1 MSITKK
7 SELFS
12 RLVVRYRRFLTAVV
26 LVLLVLGWAAFFR
39 LHLTT
44 DVAALLPDRGSAA
57 ISDFRLLAKAP
68 LARRIVLRLRAEES
82 IGTTELLATV
92 DKLAVRLQPPFF
104 SQVIAGPGSGSAE
117 NLFGFAL
124 SEWPNL
130 MNPADYSEIKKLL
143 LPDQIEVALRQNYTK
158 LLQPL
163 GFLQKKMILAD
174 PFEFRNLILPRLISL
189 NPVGKAR
196 VVNGHFMSADGRETM
211 LLLATPIAITDFNG
225 AKSLLDKLNQV
236 LAEVVPAGIEPIII
250 SGHLYTVANAA
261 AIQRDMKVVISASLL
276 ALLLIF
282 LIFMRRRQALSVFL
296 IPVIILG
303 PALALTGLVDG
314 SVSAITIGFGAVLLG
329 VTIDYGLHIY
339 FSLAGRQRP
348 PGEIVASLVPPLL
361 GAGLTTAGAF
371 SVQLL
376 SALPGQRQLALF
388 AIFGVLLALGLSLLL
403 LPQFLRRENDSPD
416 FNPLPTPCKSV
427 LLKKGLGGRSRR
439 IDRLVISVWLILL
452 LLLFGASF
460 KVDCVG
466 DLRQINLVPESLRQ
480 AEKSLKS
487 VWGEVRGRALV
498 FATGPTLEEALQV
511 NEKLYTHLR
520 QEFSPAEIVSLAP
533 VLPSSLI
540 QARNRRNWRMFW
552 TSERLDELR
561 QNLISTGRK
570 IGFSATAFTPFMEA
584 LTASPPG
591 LSESYWRRTG
601 FSPLLDALI
610 EKSPQEVTII
620 TLIPDRAANLPF
632 FAEAQIMPGVRLVS
646 PQSFSREVSGAVSSD
661 LKRFIVLALIVV
673 SLILLILLRNFYQAL
688 LALLPVL
695 SGLLSMFGIM
705 GALGIS
711 FNLFNL
717 VAAILI
723 IGVGVDYGIFMVY
736 RLFRGRDAA
745 TEKAVLV
752 SGLTTLAGFGVLVLA
767 RHPALNS
774 IGLTVLLGVGGALP
788 TVLWVLPAL
797 AAMQSRGE

>member
-1 MSITKK
+1 MSIIKK
-7 SELFS
+7 SERFF
-12 RLVVRYRRFLTAVV
+12 RLVDQQHRLVTGVV
-26 LVLLVLGWAAFFR
+26 LILLVLGWGAFFR

-44 DVAALLPDRGSAA
+44 DVAALLPDRGSEV

-68 LARRIVLRLRAEES
+68 LARRIVLRLRAEEG
-82 IGTTELLATV
+82 IPTAELIATA
-92 DKLAVRLQPPFF
+92 DKLADRLSPPLF
-104 SQVIAGPGSGSAE
+104 SQVITGPGSGGAE
-117 NLFGFAL
+117 NLFDFVL

-130 MNPADYSEIKKLL
+130 MGSADFSEIQKCLE
-143 LPDQIEVALRQNYTK
+143 PTRIEAALQKDYYK

-174 PFEFRNLILPRLISL
+174 PLGFRDLILPRLISL

-196 VVNGHFMSADGRETM
+196 VVDGHFMSVDGRETM

-225 AKSLLDKLNQV
+225 AKVLLDKLNQV
-236 LAEVVPAGIEPIII
+236 LVEVVPAGIEPIIL
-250 SGHLYTVANAA
+250 SGHLYTVANAT
-261 AIQRDMKVVISASLL
+261 AIKRDMKVVISASLL

-282 LIFMRRRQALSVFL
+282 LIFMRRRQALFVFL
-296 IPVIILG
+296 IPVLILG

-329 VTIDYGLHIY
+329 VTIDYGLHLY
-339 FSLAGRQRP
+339 FSLADQQRS
-348 PGEIVASLVPPLL
+348 PGAIVAALAPPLL
-361 GAGLTTAGAF
+361 GAGLTTVGAF

-388 AIFGVLLALGLSLLL
+388 AIFGVVLALGLSLLL
-403 LPQFLRRENDSPD
+403 LPQFLRGKNVSQDAE
-416 FNPLPTPCKSV
+416 PLPTSDTV
-427 LLKKGLGGRSRR
+427 GIMEIGSDRRSFRT
-439 IDRLVISVWLILL
+439 DRLVLSIWLISL

-498 FATGPTLEEALQV
+498 FAEGATLEEALQV
-511 NEKLYTHLR
+511 NEKLYKHLR
-520 QEFSPAEIVSLAP
+520 KKLSAVEIVSLAP
-533 VLPSSLI
+533 VLPSSLT
-540 QARNRRNWRMFW
+540 QAQNRQNWHSFW
-552 TSERLDELR
+552 TSERLDSLR
-561 QNLISTGRK
+561 RNLTVAGQK
-570 IGFSATAFTPFMEA
+570 IGFSAAAFLPFMTA
-584 LTASPPG
+584 LTASPPD
-591 LSESYWRRTG
+591 LSESYWQRAG

-610 EKSPQEVTII
+610 EKSPHKVTIV
-620 TLIPDRAANLPF
+620 TLIPDRAANFSLF
-632 FAEAQIMPGVRLVS
+632 NNGQIIPGVRLVS
-646 PQSFSREVSGAVSSD
+646 PQSFSREVSAAVSSD
-661 LKRFIVLALIVV
+661 LKQFIVLALIVV
-673 SLILLILLRNFYQAL
+673 SLILLILLRNLYQAL

-695 SGLLSMFGIM
+695 AGLLSMFGIM

-797 AAMQSRGE
+797 AAMRNRGK